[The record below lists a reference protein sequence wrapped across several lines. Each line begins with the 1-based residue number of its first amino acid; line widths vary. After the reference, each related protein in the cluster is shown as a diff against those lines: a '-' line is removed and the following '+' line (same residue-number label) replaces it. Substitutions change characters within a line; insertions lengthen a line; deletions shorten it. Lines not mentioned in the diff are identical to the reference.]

1 MFIGLFSSFL
11 VAFFASCPGGSGGS
25 DEVVPSFSDVTSASG
40 IGNVGRLGQS
50 ASWVD
55 FDGDG
60 WLDLITGNT
69 DIGTSK
75 NVFLFRNNGNGTFSD
90 VVAGSGIEESRRLR
104 SVSWGDFDNDGLPD
118 LAAGTI
124 ASGAPPLLYKNL
136 GEGFFL
142 EVSSDA
148 GITRGGGTAGH
159 VLWVDYDVDGFLDL
173 FQANI
178 NSNAPSFLYRN
189 RGDGTFED
197 VSDDAGLGVS
207 DVTNSAVWFDANND
221 GFPDLF
227 LANEGEN
234 RFYVNR
240 GDGTFL
246 DRTVQSGLGGDLLW
260 DSVSACAGDFNN
272 DGFLDLY
279 VVNISSPRNAL
290 YRNNG
295 DGTFTDITLSA
306 GVWDVGD
313 GRTCAWVDFDGDG
326 LLDLFTTN
334 HTSPSRLFRNLGD
347 EEFEDV
353 AVDTGIDLPID
364 VFSATWGDFNR
375 DGFMDVFL
383 TGHLG
388 SALMQN
394 DGGMNNFLILWL
406 VGNGVS
412 TNTSAIGTRVWVFDT
427 EGFQVREV
435 SGGRGCC
442 EQDMLPVHFGLGG
455 EREVD
460 VVVDWTDGSSCVFN
474 SVNVQGGRMFFVFQD
489 GCRLEVF

>member
-1 MFIGLFSSFL
+1 M
-11 VAFFASCPGGSGGS
+11 
-25 DEVVPSFSDVTSASG
+25 VPSFSDVTSASG
-40 IGNVGRLGQS
+40 IGNVGGLGQS

-246 DRTVQSGLGGDLLW
+246 DRTVQSGLGGDPLW

-347 EEFEDV
+347 
-353 AVDTGIDLPID
+353 G
-364 VFSATWGDFNR
+364 
-375 DGFMDVFL
+375 
-383 TGHLG
+383 
-388 SALMQN
+388 
-394 DGGMNNFLILWL
+394 
-406 VGNGVS
+406 
-412 TNTSAIGTRVWVFDT
+412 RV
-427 EGFQVREV
+427 
-435 SGGRGCC
+435 
-442 EQDMLPVHFGLGG
+442 
-455 EREVD
+455 
-460 VVVDWTDGSSCVFN
+460 
-474 SVNVQGGRMFFVFQD
+474 
-489 GCRLEVF
+489 